1 MHPFRL
7 IFLLC
12 FAMILIACEP
22 FSSREKAAA
31 TFVDEQVCAN
41 CHEKEA
47 AEWRGSQHDLA
58 MQIASDATVLGDFD
72 NAVFAHF
79 GDTSR
84 FYKNGNQFFVFTED
98 SGGKFREFRI
108 EYTFGVYPLQQYLVA
123 FPGGRL
129 QALSIAWDVPQQ
141 RWFHL
146 YPDETFAPDDALHWT
161 GAYQNWNTMCAEC
174 HSTNLRIN
182 YDFPADSFR
191 TAWDQIDVGCQA
203 CHGAGSAHVEW
214 ANRAKSAGTEI
225 DKSQSQLANLATD
238 ADAQILR
245 CAPCHSRRHP
255 VSPDDTSANYF
266 DNFMPELLRE
276 PLYHADGQILDEVYV
291 FGSFTQS
298 KMYQNGVKCSDC
310 HNPHS
315 ARLLATGNA
324 LCVSCHNP
332 GGNPRFPKMPTKNY
346 DSPEHHFHKTGGEG
360 ALCVNCHMPQRN
372 FMVIDSRRDH
382 SFRVPRPDLTVKIGT
397 PNACTDC
404 HSDKSAQ
411 WAMTATE
418 NWYGKSAKTT
428 PHFGEIFAAA
438 RSGDATIAP
447 QLLAIAADS
456 VKPAIVRA
464 TALEL
469 LQQFSGEHLSRAI
482 KTSAIALEP
491 LIRTTAATA
500 LAGLPPEH
508 RIAAGVEMLSDKSAA
523 VRMEAARNLAGLA
536 EHYFTASQRDLRDAA
551 LADYIRLQLAAA
563 TQPTANFNLALLFEN
578 LAQPDSAIVFY
589 ERTLRI
595 DPYFSPAYQ
604 NLANLLNRNRQN
616 DRAEI
621 ILRRGI
627 QKIPGNGELH
637 YSLGLLLAEEKRLD
651 EAAAELRRAK
661 ELLPESSRV
670 YYNYALALQHLGQLD
685 LAEIALLK
693 AHQLNQKDLRI
704 IYAIAILY
712 IQQNQLDNAE
722 IFAQQLAGLLPS
734 EPGAQQLLQEIRN
747 RKSVQ

>member
-1 MHPFRL
+1 M
-7 IFLLC
+7 LC
-12 FAMILIACEP
+12 FAIIFVACEP

-72 NAVFAHF
+72 DAVFVHF

-84 FYKNGNQFFVFTED
+84 FYRDGDQFVVFTED
-98 SGGKFREFRI
+98 SDGKYHEFRI
-108 EYTFGVYPLQQYLVA
+108 EYTFGVFPLQQYLVA

-141 RWFHL
+141 RWFQL
-146 YPDETFAPDDALHWT
+146 YPDEKFAPDDALHWT
-161 GAYQNWNTMCAEC
+161 GAYQNWNSMCAEC

-182 YDFPADSFR
+182 YDFSSDSFR
-191 TAWDQIDVGCQA
+191 TSWDQIDVGCQA
-203 CHGAGSAHVEW
+203 CHGAGGAHVEW
-214 ANRAKSAGTEI
+214 ANRAKAAGTEI
-225 DKSQSQLANLATD
+225 DRSQSRLANLATD
-238 ADAQILR
+238 ANAQILR

-332 GGNPRFPKMPTKNY
+332 GGNPRFPEMPAKNY

-372 FMVIDSRRDH
+372 FMVIDSRRDN

-397 PNACTDC
+397 PNACNDC

-411 WAMTATE
+411 WAMTAAE

-438 RSGDATIAP
+438 RSGDAAIAP
-447 QLLAIAADS
+447 QLLAMVADS
-456 VKPAIVRA
+456 AKPAIVRA

-469 LQQFSGEHLSRAI
+469 LQHFGGEQLLLAI
-482 KTSAIALEP
+482 KTGATAPDP
-491 LIRTTAATA
+491 LIRATAATA
-500 LAGLPPEH
+500 LAGLPPER
-508 RIAAGVEMLSDKSAA
+508 RISVGVEMLSDKSAA
-523 VRMEAARNLAGLA
+523 VRMEAARHLAGLA
-536 EHYFTASQRDLRDAA
+536 EHNFTESQLQQRQSA
-551 LADYIRLQLAAA
+551 LADYIRLQLASAA
-563 TQPTANFNLALLFEN
+563 QPTANFNLALLFEN
-578 LAQPDSAIVFY
+578 IAKPDSAIFFY

-616 DRAEI
+616 DRAEAW
-621 ILRRGI
+621 LHRGI

-651 EAAAELRRAK
+651 EAAAELRRAT
-661 ELLPESSRV
+661 ELLPESSRIF
-670 YYNYALALQHLGQLD
+670 YNYALALQHLGMLD
-685 LAEIALLK
+685 LAEVALLK
-693 AHQLNQKDLRI
+693 AHQLNEKDSWI

-712 IQQNQLDNAE
+712 IQQNQLDSAE
-722 IFAQQLAGLLPS
+722 IFAQKLAGLLPS
-734 EPGAQQLLQEIRN
+734 EPSVRQLLQEIRN
-747 RKSVQ
+747 RNSAQ